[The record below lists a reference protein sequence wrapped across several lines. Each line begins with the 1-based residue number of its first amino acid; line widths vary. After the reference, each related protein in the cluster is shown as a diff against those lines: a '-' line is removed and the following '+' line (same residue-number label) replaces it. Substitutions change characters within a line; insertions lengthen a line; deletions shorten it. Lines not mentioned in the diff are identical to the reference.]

1 MVMNYVKEKA
11 RDLYDGSADAV
22 KAYAKDVVE
31 TVSVP
36 NFDPV
41 QKNGS
46 LYHFPEDLVSGGEA
60 LRPVIRFTCFERT
73 GKTGGP
79 TRHSIIL
86 PCPPNIVFSDN
97 AAYSTIDLGQI
108 GQRIV
113 TGIETGQLGGDAE
126 EMIGA
131 ALTTGGGGVDL
142 LKAGVQQAAQKIFQ
156 NTTNQVL
163 FGQKIIKNPNTNTSY
178 TGSGIRSYTFNF
190 KLIANTPEESITIKH
205 IHQLFRKMMYA
216 ARSDGGTQYLKYPA
230 TWGIDFMKIDNG
242 KLTRNDYVP
251 VPYACYLTAC
261 NTTFNAAADSWHSK
275 GQPFEVDVSINFQE
289 TRNLFQQDID
299 ALESIA
305 ADPSNKENQQRR
317 GFAETGLA
325 KSSVEEMHAYAP
337 SADAQAQDENNTQMG
352 SS

>member
-22 KAYAKDVVE
+22 KAYAKDVIE
-31 TVSVP
+31 SVSAP
-36 NFDPV
+36 FFDPK
-41 QKNGS
+41 QKDGT
-46 LYHFPEDLVSGGEA
+46 LYHFPEDLVSADEA

-73 GKTGGP
+73 GITGGP

-97 AAYSTIDLGQI
+97 AAYSTIDLGQV

-113 TGIETGQLGGDAE
+113 TGIETGQLAGNADQ
-126 EMIGA
+126 MIDA

-156 NTTNQVL
+156 EQTNQIL

-190 KLIANTPEESITIKH
+190 KLIANEAKESTRIYN

-216 ARSDGGTQYLKYPA
+216 ARSDGGTQYLKYPP
-230 TWGIDFMKIDNG
+230 TWAIDFLKIENG
-242 KLTRNDYVP
+242 KLIRNDYVP

-261 NTTFNAAADSWHSK
+261 NTTFNASADSWHSQ
-275 GQPFEVDVSINFQE
+275 GQPLEVDVSINFQE

-299 ALESIA
+299 ELQKLAG
-305 ADPSNKENQQRR
+305 DPSHKANQQRR

-325 KSSVEEMHAYAP
+325 KSSVEEMHTYKP
-337 SADAQAQDENNTQMG
+337 SPDAQAQDENNTQTG